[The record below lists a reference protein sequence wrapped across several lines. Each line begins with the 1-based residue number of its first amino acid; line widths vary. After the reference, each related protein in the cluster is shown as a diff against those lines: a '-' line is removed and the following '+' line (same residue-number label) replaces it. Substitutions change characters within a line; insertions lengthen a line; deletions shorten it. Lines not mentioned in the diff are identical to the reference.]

1 MRLRRNTISGL
12 VVIVAVSGVVAAV
25 AVAMSAALYGGRDN
39 PFLGVELVVASVGAL
54 SWVRMAGELE
64 RRHAAG
70 DPLNRWA
77 KARLLLASL
86 GFALVTIGFSGVTFL
101 AVLALIV
108 GLEWNLPYVSLSRRS
123 ELPMLILAIPA
134 ATVAGVAVGSL
145 VRWAFSRAGSPR
157 NQSPSI
163 DKFTDSFSL
172 RGAGEKRFDFR
183 DAEAFD
189 PTQARGA
196 IESKRRIPGGDL
208 P

>member
-70 DPLNRWA
+70 DRLNGWD
-77 KARLLLASL
+77 KARLLLASF
-86 GFALVTIGFSGVTFL
+86 GFALLTIGLSGLTFL
-101 AVLALIV
+101 VVLAMIV
-108 GLEWNLPYVSLSRRS
+108 GLEWNWNPPYVSLSRRS

-145 VRWAFSRAGSPR
+145 VRWAFSREASFAR
-157 NQSPSI
+157 NRTPSI
-163 DKFTDSFSL
+163 DRFTDGFSVNS
-172 RGAGEKRFDFR
+172 RCE
-183 DAEAFD
+183 E
-189 PTQARGA
+189 
-196 IESKRRIPGGDL
+196 
-208 P
+208 